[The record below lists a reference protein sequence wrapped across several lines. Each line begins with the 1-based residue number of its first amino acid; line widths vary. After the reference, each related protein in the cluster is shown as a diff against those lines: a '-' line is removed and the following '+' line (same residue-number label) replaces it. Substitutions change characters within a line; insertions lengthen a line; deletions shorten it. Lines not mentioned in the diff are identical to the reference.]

1 METLFLSLSQRR
13 RPEDV
18 AELVRVQL
26 QGRLSRGEAEILERA
41 AQGALSRRLSGYT
54 SMLQDFARPRGLVAS
69 VARAQELFATAE
81 ALSAEAC
88 ADPRAVEH
96 FIRTVGAEIRKCFG
110 ASDFLHD
117 RLNGEGR
124 ATAGLDISRRRYNR
138 GFRLL
143 RRMEVKLAGLVRE
156 LERLELTQVG
166 KSGLATR
173 IPRDDFMASESS
185 ACFIAYLVARM
196 NLRSE
201 FTISGQ
207 QRPLDA
213 VAAMLLAR
221 CERDPSA
228 SWLAVAHVHP
238 QREVLARLGERDK
251 LALFATW
258 FGLLRQIAARLE
270 ETWGRSRFDLRTM
283 IVRRGNDSSTWN
295 ATAGAWNKAR
305 DHFIA
310 LVYALGME
318 NVFDAMWPGKVM
330 RLMAADVA
338 AWHRVA
344 GGGLDPGTGVW
355 AELPHPWDV
364 LAGKVRC
371 SRSTRGGGVRAARR
385 RPGQERVDHAAPARQ
400 GGAVPA
406 DAGARSRRDR
416 EQPAPRGR
424 AALGRVVLGQAGDR
438 EAADDGSDDG
448 DRRVT

>member
-26 QGRLSRGEAEILERA
+26 RGRLSQGEAEILERA
-41 AQGALSRRLSGYT
+41 ARGALSRRLAGYT
-54 SMLQDFARPRGLVAS
+54 SMLQDFARPRGLVAQ
-69 VARAQELFATAE
+69 VARARELFATAE

-88 ADPRAVEH
+88 CDPRVVEH

-117 RLNGEGR
+117 RLNGDGR
-124 ATAGLDISRRRYNR
+124 AEAGLDISRRRYNR

-143 RRMEVKLAGLVRE
+143 RRMEERLAGLVRE

-173 IPRDDFMASESS
+173 IQRDDFMASESS
-185 ACFIAYLVARM
+185 ACFVAYLTARM

-207 QRPLDA
+207 QRAFDA
-213 VAAMLLAR
+213 IASMLLAR
-221 CERDPSA
+221 CVRDPA
-228 SWLAVAHVHP
+228 TSWLAVAHVYP
-238 QREVLARLGERDK
+238 EREVLARLTERDK
-251 LALFATW
+251 LSLFSTW
-258 FGLLRQIAARLE
+258 FALLRQIAARLE
-270 ETWGRSRFDLRTM
+270 ETWARSRFDLRTM

-295 ATAGAWNKAR
+295 STAGAWNRAR

-318 NVFDAMWPGKVM
+318 DVFDTMWPGKVM

-338 AWHRVA
+338 AWHRIA
-344 GGGLDPGTGVW
+344 GGGLDPGTHVW
-355 AELPHPWDV
+355 AELPRPWEV
-364 LAGKVRC
+364 LAGTVRC
-371 SRSTRGGGVRAARR
+371 SRADVTAACAQHGVD
-385 RPGQERVDHAAPARQ
+385 PVKNGWV
-400 GGAVPA
+400 
-406 DAGARSRRDR
+406 
-416 EQPAPRGR
+416 APRPPGKVAPFR
-424 AALGRVVLGQAGDR
+424 PTPELVHGVTVGSPHLATVLRWAGWYSGKPGTVKLPTAAATTMID
-438 EAADDGSDDG
+438 A
-448 DRRVT
+448 